1 MRAGSAEAEAAA
13 HQVAVWTAA
22 LAQQAT
28 FAGWAFVDGV
38 SDQLALLTQ
47 IGSEVDEV
55 DGVGGAASAEG
66 SLAAGA

>member
-1 MRAGSAEAEAAA
+1 
-13 HQVAVWTAA
+13 
-22 LAQQAT
+22 
-28 FAGWAFVDGV
+28 
-38 SDQLALLTQ
+38 LLTQ